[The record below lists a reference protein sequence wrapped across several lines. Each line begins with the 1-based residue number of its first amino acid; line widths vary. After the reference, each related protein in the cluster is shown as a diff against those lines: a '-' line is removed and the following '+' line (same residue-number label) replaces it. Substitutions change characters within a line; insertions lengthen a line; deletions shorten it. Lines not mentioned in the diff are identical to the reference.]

1 MTSLGIPYFCFAL
14 ILVAVATGCMHTIFV
29 TIYAC
34 MHAYMHIFICS
45 VSAINDRV
53 PYAEVKS
60 RLLMSPG
67 VVYWISKVFFCRR
80 LLGGMS
86 SITSTS
92 TSVRKK
98 LCSYRYSD

>member
-1 MTSLGIPYFCFAL
+1 
-14 ILVAVATGCMHTIFV
+14 
-29 TIYAC
+29 

-45 VSAINDRV
+45 LSAINDRV
-53 PYAEVKS
+53 HYAEVKS

-67 VVYWISKVFFCRR
+67 VVYWISKVFLSRR

-86 SITSTS
+86 SITTTS

-98 LCSYRYSD
+98 LSSYRYSD